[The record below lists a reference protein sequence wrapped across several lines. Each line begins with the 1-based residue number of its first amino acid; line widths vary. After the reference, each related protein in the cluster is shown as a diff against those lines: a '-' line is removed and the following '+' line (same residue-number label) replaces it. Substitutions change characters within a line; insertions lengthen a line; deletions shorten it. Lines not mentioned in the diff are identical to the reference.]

1 MVEYQCNDTN
11 KILVY
16 IGFVIQIIFN
26 FFVIFTLYKLEESHC
41 DCSNIPEKRF
51 IKEWF
56 MIYFVI
62 FLIIIL
68 SFMFSGV
75 ECWKTFIESSS
86 FSVIYFIL
94 GLINI
99 IMLIRLFIYIRIL
112 KNNCDCGYGKKE
124 KFLYWYLLIIF
135 SMILFLLSI
144 IIILGLIVLI
154 LYLKNSNDH
163 VLSKKRIS
171 KSN

>member
-1 MVEYQCNDTN
+1 MVENKCDYTN
-11 KILVY
+11 KIIVY
-16 IGFVIQIIFN
+16 ISFVIQIIFN
-26 FFVIFTLYKLEESHC
+26 FFVIFTLYKLEEAHC
-41 DCSNIPEKRF
+41 NCSNIPEKRF

-56 MIYFVI
+56 MFYFVI
-62 FLIIIL
+62 FFIIIL

-75 ECWKTFIESSS
+75 ECWKTFIEGSS

-112 KNNCDCGYGKKE
+112 KNTCECGYGKKE

-135 SMILFLLSI
+135 SMLLFLLSLV
-144 IIILGLIVLI
+144 IILSIITFTLLS
-154 LYLKNSNDH
+154 KNNLNDKIKYNKL
-163 VLSKKRIS
+163 LSKK
-171 KSN
+171 